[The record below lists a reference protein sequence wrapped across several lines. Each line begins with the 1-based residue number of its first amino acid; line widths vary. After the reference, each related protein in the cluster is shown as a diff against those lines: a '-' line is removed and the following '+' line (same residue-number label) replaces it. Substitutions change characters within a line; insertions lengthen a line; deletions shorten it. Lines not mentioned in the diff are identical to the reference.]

1 MKKTLIL
8 FILTIMIT
16 LPTFSADWV
25 QTGEKRYID
34 IDSIERDS
42 NRSYVFSYWTKNLN
56 NGKLKLLEG
65 KYNKKIWYIMCK
77 KVIDF
82 HTNSY
87 LIVEL
92 DYYDLNDKLIDY
104 ELFEP
109 WNKTQEYYEQ
119 YIKALSYYKQNYN
132 NLADISYNEDK
143 SIALLAAMTNNP
155 AMNNM
160 IGRYN
165 RLDDVANQVALL
177 KRLAEESYYSLPWK
191 NIRANTIEY
200 VEYAAI
206 SRIYNP

>member
-1 MKKTLIL
+1 MV
-8 FILTIMIT
+8 T
-16 LPTFSADWV
+16 LPTFAADWV

-56 NGKLKLLEG
+56 NGKLKLLEE